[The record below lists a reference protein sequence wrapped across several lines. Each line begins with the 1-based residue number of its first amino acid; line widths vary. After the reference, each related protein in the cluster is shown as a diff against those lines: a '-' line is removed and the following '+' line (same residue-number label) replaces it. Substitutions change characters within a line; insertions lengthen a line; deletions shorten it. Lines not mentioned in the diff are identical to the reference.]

1 MSVTVLPLLTVSDL
15 GALPEDGQKYELIGG
30 GLYVSHA
37 PHIQHQ
43 LAISNITVAFGSYLK
58 TNPIGRII
66 PGPGIIFTE
75 YDAVI
80 PDIIF
85 VTNATLKQIVS
96 PEGKLT
102 AATELAIEILSAGAD
117 NVRRDRV
124 VKRKLYGEHGVK
136 EYWIVDVLTLSVE
149 VYRLQ
154 ERGLELIETR
164 KVGDAVTSPLLPDFK
179 LQVAD
184 IFQF

>member
-1 MSVTVLPLLTVSDL
+1 MSTTVLPLLTVSDL

-30 GLYVSHA
+30 ELYVSRA

-43 LAISNITVAFGSYLK
+43 LAVSNITIAIGSYLGA
-58 TNPIGRII
+58 NPIGKIV
-66 PGPGIIFTE
+66 PGPGVIFTE

-80 PDIIF
+80 PDLVFI
-85 VTNATLKQIVS
+85 TNATLKQIVS
-96 PEGKLT
+96 PQGKLT
-102 AATELAIEILSAGAD
+102 AAPELAIEILSAGAD
-117 NVRRDRV
+117 NVRRDYV

-154 ERGLELIETR
+154 ESGLELIETR
-164 KVGDAVTSPLLPDFK
+164 KVGDQITSPLLPDFALK
-179 LQVAD
+179 VAD

>member
-1 MSVTVLPLLTVSDL
+1 MSTTVLPLLTVSDL
-15 GALPEDGQKYELIGG
+15 GALPEDGQKYELISG
-30 GLYVSHA
+30 GLYVSRA
-37 PHIQHQ
+37 PHIHHR
-43 LAISNITVAFGSYLK
+43 LIVSNITFAFRSYLEN
-58 TNPIGRII
+58 NPIGKIA
-66 PGPGIIFTE
+66 PGPGVIFTE

-80 PDIIF
+80 SDLVF
-85 VTNATLKQIVS
+85 LTNESYERVIS

-102 AATELAIEILSAGAD
+102 AAPELAIEILSAGAD

-154 ERGLELIETR
+154 GSGLELIETQR
-164 KVGDAVTSPLLPDFK
+164 VGDRITSPLLPDFALK
-179 LQVAD
+179 VAD

>member
-1 MSVTVLPLLTVSDL
+1 MSTTVLPLLTVSDL
-15 GALPEDGQKYELIGG
+15 GALPEDGQKYELING
-30 GLYVSHA
+30 GLYVSRA
-37 PHIQHQ
+37 PHIHHQ
-43 LAISNITVAFGSYLK
+43 LAISNILFAFWTYLK
-58 TNPIGRII
+58 TDSIGKIV
-66 PGPGIIFTE
+66 PGPGVIFTE

-80 PDIIF
+80 PDLVFLTNESYRQII
-85 VTNATLKQIVS
+85 S

-102 AATELAIEILSAGAD
+102 AAPELAIEILSLGAD

-136 EYWIVDVLTLSVE
+136 EYWIVDLLTLSVE

-154 ERGLELIETR
+154 GSSLELIETQ
-164 KVGDAVTSPLLPDFK
+164 KVGDEVTSPLLPDFALK
-179 LQVAD
+179 VAD

>member
-1 MSVTVLPLLTVSDL
+1 MSTTVLPLLTVSDL
-15 GALPEDGQKYELIGG
+15 GALPEDGQKYELISG
-30 GLYVSHA
+30 GLYVSRA
-37 PHIQHQ
+37 PHIHHQ
-43 LAISNITVAFGSYLK
+43 LAISNITIAFGAYFSK
-58 TNPIGRII
+58 NPIGKIA
-66 PGPGIIFTE
+66 PGPGVIFTE

-80 PDIIF
+80 PDLVF
-85 VTNATLKQIVS
+85 LTNASYERVIS

-102 AATELAIEILSAGAD
+102 AAPELAIEILSAGTD

-124 VKRKLYGEHGVK
+124 VKRRLYGEHGVQ
-136 EYWIVDVLTLSVE
+136 EYWIVDMLTLSVE

-154 ERGLELIETR
+154 GSNLELIETR

>member
-1 MSVTVLPLLTVSDL
+1 MSTTVLPLLTVSDL
-15 GALPEDGQKYELIGG
+15 GALPEDGQKYELVGG
-30 GLYVSHA
+30 ELYVSRA
-37 PHIQHQ
+37 PHIHHQ
-43 LAISNITVAFGSYLK
+43 LAISNITGRFYAYLSE
-58 TNPIGRII
+58 NPIGKIV
-66 PGPGIIFTE
+66 PGPGVIFTE

-80 PDIIF
+80 PDLVF

-96 PEGKLT
+96 PQGKLT
-102 AATELAIEILSAGAD
+102 AAPELAIEILSMGAD
-117 NVRRDRV
+117 NVRRDYV

-154 ERGLELIETR
+154 GSSLELVETQ
-164 KVGDAVTSPLLPDFK
+164 KVGGEVTSPLLPDFALK
-179 LQVAD
+179 VAD

>member
-30 GLYVSHA
+30 SLYVSRA

-43 LAISNITVAFGSYLK
+43 LAISNITGRFYAYLSE
-58 TNPIGRII
+58 NFIGRIV
-66 PGPGIIFTE
+66 PGPGVIFTE

-80 PDIIF
+80 PDLVFLSNESYGRII
-85 VTNATLKQIVS
+85 S
-96 PEGKLT
+96 PEGKLK
-102 AATELAIEILSAGAD
+102 AAPELAIEILSAGAD

-154 ERGLELIETR
+154 GSGLELIETR
-164 KVGDAVTSPLLPDFK
+164 KVGDAVTSPLLPNFK